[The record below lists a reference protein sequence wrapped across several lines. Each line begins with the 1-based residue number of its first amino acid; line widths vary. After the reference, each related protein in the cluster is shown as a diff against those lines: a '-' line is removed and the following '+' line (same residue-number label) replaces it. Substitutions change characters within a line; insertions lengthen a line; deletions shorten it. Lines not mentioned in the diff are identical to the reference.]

1 MKVITIIKRRLSQ
14 AAGLLPHDDWLVLGW
29 VLAIKFLLFIFG
41 VRSFRALENSL
52 GPGWL
57 AMWNRWDSI
66 HYLDV
71 AEFGYRSSST
81 LKAWFYPMFPW
92 FTRAVASITGNYLAS
107 AFIVS
112 GIALMIAAILLR
124 RLVQL
129 DHQPDV
135 ARGAVWFFLIFP
147 TAYFLHIGYSESLF
161 LAFALGSIF
170 AARRGRWW
178 PAGALGALAW
188 STRPTGIVL
197 VPTLAVEA
205 LHQWITTKRWDWRWL
220 WIGFVPLGFVTYL
233 FLNWKVSGEPFAFLQ
248 MRKPLFAMSFAW
260 PWVGIREAIMNLH
273 RPPNQAEMVG
283 AQELFFVALS
293 FVCLVVSWIRLRP
306 LYAVWMTG
314 NWLLFTCVTFIESA
328 PRYAITL
335 FPIFIL
341 FALLA
346 KNRLWNGIITVW
358 SVLFLALFASLF
370 VRGWWAF

>member
-1 MKVITIIKRRLSQ
+1 MKVIAIIKSRLSQ
-14 AAGLLPHDDWLVLGW
+14 AAGLLPHDDWLVVGW

-41 VRSFRALENSL
+41 VRSFQALENSVP
-52 GPGWL
+52 PGWL
-57 AMWNRWDSI
+57 VIWNRWDSI

-81 LKAWFYPMFPW
+81 LKAWFYPLFPW
-92 FTRAVASITGNYLAS
+92 FTRAVAWITGNYLAS

-112 GIALMIAAILLR
+112 GAALLIAAILL
-124 RLVQL
+124 
-129 DHQPDV
+129 
-135 ARGAVWFFLIFP
+135 
-147 TAYFLHIGYSESLF
+147 
-161 LAFALGSIF
+161 
-170 AARRGRWW
+170 
-178 PAGALGALAW
+178 
-188 STRPTGIVL
+188 
-197 VPTLAVEA
+197 
-205 LHQWITTKRWDWRWL
+205 RWL
-220 WIGFVPLGFVTYL
+220 WIGFVPLGFATYL

-260 PWVGIREAIMNLH
+260 PWVGIREAIANL
-273 RPPNQAEMVG
+273 RRSPNQAEMVG
-283 AQELFFVALS
+283 AQELYFVALS

-346 KNRLWNGIITVW
+346 KNRLWNGIIAVW